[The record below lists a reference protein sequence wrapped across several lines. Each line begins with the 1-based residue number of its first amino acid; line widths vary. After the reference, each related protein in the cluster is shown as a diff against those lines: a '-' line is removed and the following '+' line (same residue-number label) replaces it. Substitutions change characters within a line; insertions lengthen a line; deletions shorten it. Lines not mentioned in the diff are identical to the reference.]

1 VIAAMYAGVREAA
14 PEVGGLLA
22 VAGFLA
28 VWVQGPQLVR
38 RVRRAWAGVR

>member
-22 VAGFLA
+22 FAGFLTA
-28 VWVQGPQLVR
+28 WVQAPRLVR

>member
-1 VIAAMYAGVREAA
+1 VIAGIVAGVREAA

-28 VWVQGPQLVR
+28 AWLQGPRLVR
-38 RVRRAWAGVR
+38 RVRRARAGAR